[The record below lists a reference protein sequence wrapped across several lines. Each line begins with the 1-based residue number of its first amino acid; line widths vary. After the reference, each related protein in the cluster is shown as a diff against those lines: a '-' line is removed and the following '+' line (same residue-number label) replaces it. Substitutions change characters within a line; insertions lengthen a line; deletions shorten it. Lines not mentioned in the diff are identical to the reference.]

1 MQKSSPIA
9 PTAATPVPDA
19 GTHKVADP
27 ALSATD
33 AEPGAPGDT
42 FNANTAN
49 TANTTFNASTANTAV
64 TPDAA
69 AALPAPRH
77 GAVDRHTVFE
87 DGQAI
92 FAGVMFVSLALMLFG
107 EVGLMTGGTAGAA
120 LLLHYATGIGLGP
133 LFFVLN
139 LPFYVFAWHRM
150 GAEFTFK
157 TFVSVSLLS
166 LMTAWSPRLFAID
179 RLHPAYAAVL
189 GGLLLG
195 AGCLFLARHR
205 ASLGGVT
212 IVSLYLQK
220 AKGWRAGK
228 IQMVFD
234 CSIVLLSLT
243 VVPPTRVAYSV
254 LGAVVMN
261 LFLAINHK
269 PGRYAVL

>member
-1 MQKSSPIA
+1 MVPAMQSSPPI
-9 PTAATPVPDA
+9 V
-19 GTHKVADP
+19 
-27 ALSATD
+27 
-33 AEPGAPGDT
+33 
-42 FNANTAN
+42 
-49 TANTTFNASTANTAV
+49 
-64 TPDAA
+64 
-69 AALPAPRH
+69 LPEVRS
-77 GAVDRHTVFE
+77 HTIFE
-87 DGQAI
+87 DAQAI
-92 FAGVMFVSLALMLFG
+92 FTGALFVSLALILFAQ
-107 EVGLMTGGTAGAA
+107 VGLLTGGTAGVAFV
-120 LLLHYATGIGLGP
+120 LHYATGIGLGK
-133 LFFVLN
+133 LFFAIN
-139 LPFYVFAWHRM
+139 LPFYWFAWRRM
-150 GAEFTFK
+150 GREFTLK
-157 TFVSVSLLS
+157 TFIAISLLS
-166 LMTAWSPRLFAID
+166 AMTEWSPRLFAID

-195 AGCLFLARHR
+195 SGCLFLARHR

>member
-1 MQKSSPIA
+1 MQTPPPIA
-9 PTAATPVPDA
+9 PEPAPAIPVPP
-19 GTHKVADP
+19 V
-27 ALSATD
+27 
-33 AEPGAPGDT
+33 E
-42 FNANTAN
+42 
-49 TANTTFNASTANTAV
+49 
-64 TPDAA
+64 
-69 AALPAPRH
+69 
-77 GAVDRHTVFE
+77 RHTLFE

-92 FAGVMFVSLALMLFG
+92 FTGVLFVSLSLMLFG

-120 LLLHYATGIGLGP
+120 LLLHYATGFGLGP

-139 LPFYVFAWHRM
+139 LPFYVFAWKRM
-150 GAEFTFK
+150 GAEFTLK
-157 TFVSVSLLS
+157 TFLSVSLLS

-195 AGCLFLARHR
+195 SGCLFLARHR
-205 ASLGGVT
+205 ASLGGAT

-228 IQMVFD
+228 IQMAID
-234 CSIVLLSLT
+234 CTIILLSLS

-261 LFLAINHK
+261 LFIAINHK